1 MAAGGPRLLNH
12 TQKRTLNAITMNTIT
27 LKISRYNPELEKNF
41 WEEFHVPFHKD
52 LTIMEA
58 LEYIKGEKSHS
69 LAFRKS
75 CGMGLCG
82 SCGAIVNGKHVLMCR
97 TFCRELKQPVI
108 VEPIKNF
115 PVIKDL
121 VVDTEK
127 AMNKFRY
134 AMPYTDIQNNN
145 SKSNTKSYPELNKTI
160 LQTPAERKK
169 IEHSSRCI
177 KCMLCYSACPI
188 FAFNKNFIGP
198 AAAAAAYRYNKDNRD
213 RIKSKRMDSIIKDEG
228 IYKCSFVGECSVVC
242 PKSVDP
248 AGALQKL
255 KMAGVLHT
263 IKKKLK

>member
-1 MAAGGPRLLNH
+1 
-12 TQKRTLNAITMNTIT
+12 MNTIL
-27 LKISRYNPELEKNF
+27 LKISRYNPELEKNY

-52 LTIMEA
+52 LTVMEA
-58 LEYIKGEKSHS
+58 LEFIKGEKSHS

-82 SCGAIVNGKHVLMCR
+82 SCGAIVNGKHVLMCQ
-97 TFCRELKQPVI
+97 TFCRDLKQPVI

-115 PVIKDL
+115 PIIKDL
-121 VVDTEK
+121 VVDTGK
-127 AMNKFRY
+127 VMNKFRA
-134 AMPYTDIQNNN
+134 AMPYTNIQTKRTKFDP
-145 SKSNTKSYPELNKTI
+145 KSTPELNKSF
-160 LQTPAERKK
+160 LQNPVQREK
-169 IEHSSRCI
+169 IKQTSQCI

-188 FAFNKNFIGP
+188 FAFNKDFIGP
-198 AAAAAAYRYNKDNRD
+198 AAAAGAYRYNKDNRD

-255 KMAGVLHT
+255 KVAGVLHA